1 LSLKPIFWIS
11 GPPASGKTT
20 LTRALLARFD
30 RAMHIPMDD
39 VRGWVVEGM
48 ADSVPW
54 SDETEAQFRIAED
67 AACDVALRYQAAGFA
82 AAVDHCRNPK
92 RLEELIQVRLQGV
105 PVVKVCLMPTL
116 DVNLERSH
124 TRTNKTFDP
133 HMLDETIVFT
143 NTHYRED
150 VPAGWLVINNTH
162 ISVAETVDFILT
174 SPGDV

>member
-1 LSLKPIFWIS
+1 MSLKPIFWIS

-39 VRGWVVEGM
+39 LRLWVVEGM

-54 SDETEAQFRIAED
+54 SDETETQFRIAED
-67 AACDVALRYQAAGFA
+67 AACDVALRYQAAGFVA
-82 AAVDHCRNPK
+82 AIDHCRNPK
-92 RLEELIQVRLQGV
+92 RLEELIQARLLDV

-116 DVNLERSH
+116 NVNLERSH

-150 VPAGWLVINNTH
+150 VPAGWLVIDNTELSVDATIQTILSRSG
-162 ISVAETVDFILT
+162 IS
-174 SPGDV
+174 